1 MNIDKAIKKIEK
13 YLGVKVE
20 QRSRK
25 IYGFAYN
32 GKACSLMSDYNGD
45 ACSFHIRNSKDV
57 PNSMTDYFP
66 GYFLKNVTQFLHA
79 LKHPDAKY
87 SVGALVIG
95 RKNRRAVH
103 RGYSGRS
110 GVVIENKDWGAVD
123 VLFYGDERVTS
134 VMHERDLEVDE

>member
-13 YLGVKVE
+13 YLEVKVE
-20 QRSRK
+20 QQSHMT
-25 IYGFAYN
+25 YGFTYN

-57 PNSMTDYFP
+57 PDSMTDYFP

-79 LKHPDAKY
+79 LKHPLAKY
-87 SVGALVIG
+87 SVGALVVG

-103 RGYSGRS
+103 RGYSGRT
-110 GVVIENKDWGAVD
+110 GVVIENKDWGGVD
-123 VLFYGDERVTS
+123 VLFYGDERITS
-134 VMHERDLEVDE
+134 VMHERDLVGVE